1 MKSFIFYRTPRI
13 IFGAGSLND
22 IDRVVST
29 FGSTVLAV
37 RGGSSLKASGR
48 WDRIVDTFRRSSIEL
63 FSLSVSGEPSP
74 DQVDDAVAEYRERR
88 IAAVLSIGG
97 GSVIDAG
104 KAISAMLPL
113 SDSVTAYLEGIGDKK
128 HGGMKIPFIAVPT
141 TSGTGSEATKNAVL
155 SSVGTAGYK
164 KSLRHDNFVPDV
176 ALIDPEL
183 LVSCP
188 EDVSAACGMDAFTQ
202 LLEAYVSPQ
211 SSPYTDALAY
221 SGIAH
226 MKESLIPAC
235 TTTDDLNARA
245 SMAYAALTSGVV
257 LANAGLGIVHGLAS
271 PIGGFFPIPHGV
283 VCGTLVG
290 VATRRNI
297 ERLRDAGGEIA
308 LRKYAHIG
316 ALLANR
322 EYREGDVDLNCRFL
336 VERIEQWINDLK
348 IPRLAAYGITKS
360 DLERIVEKTGKKNNP
375 VDLDRD
381 DIKNIL
387 LERI

>member
-1 MKSFIFYRTPRI
+1 
-13 IFGAGSLND
+13 
-22 IDRVVST
+22 VS
-29 FGSTVLAV
+29 
-37 RGGSSLKASGR
+37 GGSSLKASGR
-48 WDRIVDTFRRSSIEL
+48 WDLIVDKLRKNSIEL
-63 FSLSVSGEPSP
+63 LTLSVSGEPSP
-74 DQVDDAVAEYRERR
+74 NQIDDAVDQYRERG
-88 IAAVLSIGG
+88 ISAVLSIGG

-113 SDSVTAYLEGIGDKK
+113 RDSVTAYLEGIGDKK
-128 HGGMKIPFIAVPT
+128 HSGMKIPFIAVPT

-188 EDVSAACGMDAFTQ
+188 EHVSAACGMDAFTQ

-211 SSPYTDALAY
+211 ASPYTDALAY

-235 TTTDDLNARA
+235 TTPDDLHARA

-271 PIGGFFPIPHGV
+271 PIGGFFSIPHGV

-290 VATRRNI
+290 VATKRNI

-308 LRKYAHIG
+308 LQKYARIG
-316 ALLANR
+316 ALLVNR
-322 EYREGDVDLNCRFL
+322 EYREGDIDQNCRFL
-336 VERIEQWINDLK
+336 VERIDQWINELK
-348 IPRLAAYGITKS
+348 IPRLAAYGITQS
-360 DLERIVEKTGKKNNP
+360 DLERIVEKTGNKNNP
-375 VDLDRD
+375 VDLGSD
-381 DIKNIL
+381 DIRNIL
-387 LERI
+387 LERL